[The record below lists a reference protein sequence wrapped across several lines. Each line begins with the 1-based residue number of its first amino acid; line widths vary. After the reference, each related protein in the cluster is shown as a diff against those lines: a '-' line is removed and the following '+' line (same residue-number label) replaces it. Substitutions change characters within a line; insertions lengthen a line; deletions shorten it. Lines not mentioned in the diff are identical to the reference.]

1 MKVLII
7 YSTKNGC
14 SKECASILS
23 SHIEDNFDVT
33 LWDLA
38 SGMPDL
44 YGYEFVVLGG
54 SVHFG
59 KFYKPMQAFL
69 KEKSKELE
77 KIPHSLYLCCADM
90 ELAENYIKDLFP
102 ASLRESAISVDY
114 FGGWL
119 KTDKHKGL
127 WKLVI
132 KPLGGMFAIY
142 ELLPAFIFSSICIVV
157 VSLLTKAPSKEIEE
171 DFEAVVSGNLE

>member
-38 SGMPDL
+38 SGMLDL

-77 KIPHSLYLCCADM
+77 KIPHALYLCCADM

-132 KPLGGMFAIY
+132 KLWRDSLTDREEPKPLPD
-142 ELLPAFIFSSICIVV
+142 LLDSNI
-157 VSLLTKAPSKEIEE
+157 SLLATKIVIWRKERDE
-171 DFEAVVSGNLE
+171 